1 MSLGIAS
8 NYLAS
13 FQPVRPLAGFE
24 TVLSTKGADLLSQI
38 PLENAAM
45 ELAMAKQ
52 TLAEAGQTRRQQMV
66 IDSRQQELEAA
77 RRQNGLRM
85 AGALFGMG
93 GSVGSGLSVADPL
106 ALKAAVDGMARQRRA
121 DLAGRSLRS
130 TALFSQALENLS

>member
-1 MSLGIAS
+1 MSLGVAS

-66 IDSRQQELEAA
+66 VDSRQQELEAV
-77 RRQNGLRM
+77 RRQSGLRM

-93 GSVGSGLSVADPL
+93 GNVGGGLAVTDPL

-121 DLAGRSLRS
+121 DLAGRTVGSN
-130 TALFSQALENLS
+130 ALLSQALQNLS